1 MMTSTEML
9 EAKKAIDE
17 LRFALEAVRG
27 GVWSWED
34 NGGGSWTLYSNR
46 HAPIDP
52 TRPARFG
59 NVQHGYNILATS
71 PDGFDV
77 TGAELRAFI
86 VAAHERLPA
95 VLDGIEAERKAWARL
110 VEVEKQSVD
119 DAFRGETKGTAV
131 DLLEARQALRNMGV
145 DVDALTADA

>member
-1 MMTSTEML
+1 M
-9 EAKKAIDE
+9 KALDE
-17 LRFALEAVRG
+17 LKAALEAVR
-27 GVWSWED
+27 
-34 NGGGSWTLYSNR
+34 
-46 HAPIDP
+46 
-52 TRPARFG
+52 
-59 NVQHGYNILATS
+59 
-71 PDGFDV
+71 DGFDK
-77 TGAELRAFI
+77 GSAELRAFI